1 MISMNCKVAPVED
14 NLALN
19 RTPAANKNKKK
30 KKVKV
35 SLLLLSSNLSD
46 LYHQFREDLLEVTVL
61 LILYHL
67 SEWGILEHVFYIKA
81 SCSDIPFA
89 LS

>member
-1 MISMNCKVAPVED
+1 MNCKVAPVED

-19 RTPAANKNKKK
+19 RTPAANKKKK
-30 KKVKV
+30 EKVKV
-35 SLLLLSSNLSD
+35 SLPLLSSNLSN
-46 LYHQFREDLLEVTVL
+46 LYHQFREDLLEVL

-67 SEWGILEHVFYIKA
+67 FEWGILEHVFCIKA

>member
-1 MISMNCKVAPVED
+1 MNCKVAPGED

-35 SLLLLSSNLSD
+35 SLPLLSSNLSD
-46 LYHQFREDLLEVTVL
+46 LYHQFREDLLEVL